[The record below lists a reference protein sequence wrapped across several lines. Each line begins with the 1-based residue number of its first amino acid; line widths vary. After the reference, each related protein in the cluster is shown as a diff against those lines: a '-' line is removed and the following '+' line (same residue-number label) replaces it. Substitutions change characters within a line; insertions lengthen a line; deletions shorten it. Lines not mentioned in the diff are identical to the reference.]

1 MSKKSNTRTL
11 GIIGGVLIAIAALLT
26 GTGFDFST
34 DGLGHPTTLVLF
46 AAGLGVIFFLLAGK
60 MPWAIYST
68 IAAATIGLIW
78 ILGVIMDGAD
88 ISLQLILLVIGV
100 ILALLATTWHHR
112 G

>member
-1 MSKKSNTRTL
+1 MAKAKQSRQL
-11 GIIGGVLIAIAALLT
+11 GIIGGILIAIAALLV

-34 DGLGHPTTLVLF
+34 DGLGNPLTLVLF

-68 IAAATIGLIW
+68 IAAATIALIW
-78 ILGVIMDGAD
+78 ILTVIMDGAD
-88 ISLQLILLVIGV
+88 ISLQLIMLVIGV
-100 ILALLATTWHHR
+100 ILALLATTWNHR

>member
-1 MSKKSNTRTL
+1 MSKKSNTRQL
-11 GIIGGVLIAIAALLT
+11 GIVGGVLIAITALLT
-26 GTGFDFST
+26 GNGLNFST
-34 DGLGHPTTLVLF
+34 DGLGHPVPLVLF
-46 AAGLGVIFFLLAGK
+46 VAGLGVIFFLLTGK
-60 MPWAIYST
+60 MTWAIYST
-68 IAAATIGLIW
+68 IAAATIALTL

>member
-1 MSKKSNTRTL
+1 MSKKSNTRQI
-11 GIIGGVLIAIAALLT
+11 GIIGGILIAIAALLT
-26 GTGFDFST
+26 GNEFDFST
-34 DGLGHPTTLVLF
+34 DGLGHPLTLVLF

-68 IAAATIGLIW
+68 IAAATIALIW
-78 ILGVIMDGAD
+78 ILEVIMDGAD
-88 ISLQLILLVIGV
+88 ITVRLVMLVIGV